1 MSSLILAA
9 AAAASAIRWESLGL
23 DPVALDLGF
32 FHLRWYSL
40 AYIGGILIGWWY
52 LLKLLQRPDAP
63 MSPKQLDD
71 LVLYATMGTI
81 LGGRLGY
88 VFFYRPEFYLAN
100 PLEVLQLWDGGMS
113 FHGGMIGVSL
123 GIIYLSWK
131 HSLNWLRVH
140 DYVACVVPIGLFLGR
155 LANFVNGEL
164 WGRPTNVPW
173 AMIFPSGGEVSRHPS
188 QLYEASLEGLLLFA
202 VLAYLFWRTS
212 ARLRSGMLVGTFL
225 LGYGLSRALV
235 EMYRQPDV
243 GLENLSWGLT
253 MGQTLTV
260 PMIAGGAYLI
270 VRAARLEPL
279 EPREAADP
287 TFGTAAGQ
295 PEAYEAAR
303 HGKAQRSASGTA

>member
-1 MSSLILAA
+1 MSFLILAA

-40 AYIGGILIGWWY
+40 AYLVGILGGWWY
-52 LLKLLQRPDAP
+52 LLKLIKRPGAP

-71 LVLYATMGTI
+71 LLLYATLGTI

-100 PLEVLQLWDGGMS
+100 PMDILQVWDGGMS

-131 HSLNWLRVH
+131 HGLNWLRVH
-140 DYVACVVPIGLFLGR
+140 DYVARVVPIGLFLGR
-155 LANFVNGEL
+155 LANFVNAEL
-164 WGRPTNVPW
+164 WGRPTDVPW
-173 AMIFPSGGEVSRHPS
+173 AMVFPGGGPVPRHPS
-188 QLYEASLEGLLLFA
+188 QLYEAGLEGLLLFA
-202 VLAYLFWRTS
+202 VLAFLFWRTS
-212 ARLRSGMLVGTFL
+212 ARLRPGMLVGTFL
-225 LGYGLSRALV
+225 LGYGLSRFFV
-235 EMYRQPDV
+235 EMFRQPDR

-260 PMIAGGAYLI
+260 PMIVGGAYFI
-270 VRAARLEPL
+270 IRAARLHPQSVEIDASSRTLDQSGSVKPAQQQR
-279 EPREAADP
+279 PAAP
-287 TFGTAAGQ
+287 PWVQ
-295 PEAYEAAR
+295 VNKP
-303 HGKAQRSASGTA
+303 